1 MEMMWIVLSDLCE
14 PQAEVQ
20 TVFEGQ
26 VTMLREIEA
35 YDEAVD
41 KQLGIVGTC
50 QLYSFFSQKWIF
62 PEGRGD

>member
-1 MEMMWIVLSDLCE
+1 MQMVWIVLSNLHE

-35 YDEAVD
+35 YDKAVD
-41 KQLGIVGTC
+41 K
-50 QLYSFFSQKWIF
+50 
-62 PEGRGD
+62 